1 MSTQEIDF
9 AHCHQ
14 SEMQHCSAIMWLKH
28 YSLIEQLYIFA
39 CLSAMNKAC
48 VLLLVATHHL
58 YAQRYCPI
66 HVPVATHCL
75 SVSLCVVQFTFPVV
89 THYLRVCL
97 CLCELASSCFP
108 VATHCL
114 RVPLCPCRCFGVW
127 TRSWHRGSIS
137 PLSTGSSLTPS
148 TPRSASHALDHP
160 YPCLNATLF
169 VDKSLLLLQK
179 PTASAVTCCSVLLPP
194 NTASTPKQSRAIFL
208 SAE

>member
-1 MSTQEIDF
+1 M
-9 AHCHQ
+9 
-14 SEMQHCSAIMWLKH
+14 
-28 YSLIEQLYIFA
+28 
-39 CLSAMNKAC
+39 
-48 VLLLVATHHL
+48 LLLVATHHL

-160 YPCLNATLF
+160 YRGLNATLF
-169 VDKSLLLLQK
+169 VDISLLLLQRQLHLQLLAAQCCYLQILLRRQSNLE
-179 PTASAVTCCSVLLPP
+179 PFFCQLNDTASSLSLVVLQLMH
-194 NTASTPKQSRAIFL
+194 L
-208 SAE
+208 SGRHSSSDCLCVYICM